1 MSDQTEFEKGSGNVF
16 ADLGLP
22 DAEEMLLK
30 AHLVHQISAIL
41 EERGLTQ
48 AQAAELLGIDQ
59 PKVSHLLRGHL
70 RGFSVERLTR
80 FLNALGQDV
89 EIVVRPK
96 PRAQRRGRTRVTT
109 RRRSAS
115 AAARTD

>member
-1 MSDQTEFEKGSGNVF
+1 MSDKIEFEKGSGNVF

-30 AHLVHQISAIL
+30 AHLAHQISEIL
-41 EERGLTQ
+41 EERELTQ
-48 AQAAELLGIDQ
+48 VQAADLLGVDQ
-59 PKVSHLLRGHL
+59 PKVSHLLRGNL
-70 RGFSVERLTR
+70 RGFSIERLTR

-96 PRAQRRGRTRVTT
+96 PRSEQQGRTRVTS
-109 RRRSAS
+109 RRQSAPS
-115 AAARTD
+115 IARAG